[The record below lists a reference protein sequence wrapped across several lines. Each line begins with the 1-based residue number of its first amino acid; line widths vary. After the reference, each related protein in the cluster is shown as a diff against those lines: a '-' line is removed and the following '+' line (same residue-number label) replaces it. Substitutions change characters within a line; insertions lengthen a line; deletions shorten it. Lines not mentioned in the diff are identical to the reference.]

1 MVPRMAFHAGGM
13 FRGVHAR
20 MYIAGCAGSRC
31 TVRRFC
37 GPPPSQSQGVVG
49 PERIFFL
56 PCPRI
61 PSEPAALFHQ
71 DLSVM
76 VANLGFLFRCI
87 VASLMTSRRVRC
99 NTRFVAILGD
109 SRRAE
114 GEGAVSPTS
123 PLQLEIVGD
132 EVQMMYAE
140 EVWVAA
146 TFRKALQRFSDPVLG
161 SKRAKSARTAG
172 WRFSRHSVAD
182 ALEDFAYTEPS
193 ATLLLN
199 DVAKESAEDALQ
211 DLHSKNSSIS
221 RLILCSGLEENLPP
235 DLLERLPTRQVKLGG
250 PLSSSQRLVVMNYL
264 IDRTWSCALH
274 RPGREKC
281 VSLP

>member
-1 MVPRMAFHAGGM
+1 
-13 FRGVHAR
+13 
-20 MYIAGCAGSRC
+20 
-31 TVRRFC
+31 
-37 GPPPSQSQGVVG
+37 
-49 PERIFFL
+49 
-56 PCPRI
+56 
-61 PSEPAALFHQ
+61 
-71 DLSVM
+71 
-76 VANLGFLFRCI
+76 
-87 VASLMTSRRVRC
+87 
-99 NTRFVAILGD
+99 
-109 SRRAE
+109 
-114 GEGAVSPTS
+114 
-123 PLQLEIVGD
+123 
-132 EVQMMYAE
+132 MMYAE

-182 ALEDFAYTEPS
+182 ALEEPHGPIGEFHRAFAQKDFAYTEPS

>member
-221 RLILCSGLEENLPP
+221 RLILCSGPGEIGWTTFIITAPGRHELSHRPHLE
-235 DLLERLPTRQVKLGG
+235 
-250 PLSSSQRLVVMNYL
+250 LSS
-264 IDRTWSCALH
+264 
-274 RPGREKC
+274 GRGKKRNFAASEKR
-281 VSLP
+281 